1 MAGIYDQH
9 VTVGV
14 ESSYGT
20 AQLSTVRSFEA
31 KTDAFTRDVE
41 YIQSVGFRRDLQTI
55 RSDRDDTI
63 SLEPPVQLSAIFCQ
77 KAKAYYF
84 STFSEPPAGPH
95 KSDQLPPTSR
105 PLRQMT

>member
-9 VTVGV
+9 CTVGV

-31 KTDAFTRDVE
+31 KADTFTRDVE
-41 YIQSVGFRRDLQTI
+41 YIQSVGFRRDLQAI

-63 SLEPPVQLSAIFCQ
+63 SLGATGSIECDILNKGQGLLRA
-77 KAKAYYF
+77 
-84 STFSEPPAGPH
+84 E
-95 KSDQLPPTSR
+95 SR
-105 PLRQMT
+105 GGGWARQSCSVFGKTRL